1 MCRAMRFG
9 KKMKDFLID
18 DERTKRA
25 KGRIFVN
32 YNVVDIKNG
41 IKLHTI
47 KTDKFKTNLIA
58 VMLTTKLDK
67 ESVTKNALIPAV
79 LRRGTASLNTLE
91 EINKKLEDM
100 YGASFDCGLDKTG
113 DNQVL
118 KFYIES
124 VNDEFIP
131 KRDENMLK
139 KSLEIIFEL
148 VFNPYLENNCFK
160 KEYLNQEKENLK
172 QIIEGK
178 IDNKA
183 RYASDRCVEEMYKNE
198 PFGLYKYGYV
208 EDLNNI
214 NEKNLY
220 EYYTELINSCKID
233 IFVSGIL
240 DNKVEDIVKE
250 NKNVNKLRD
259 RKPEFIMPEIKPKVA
274 DKENIVQESK
284 EVTQG
289 KLVIGLDLDIGNED
303 LRYNVMIYNS
313 LLGGSANSKL
323 FQNVREKA
331 SLAYT
336 ASSSYYRF
344 KNNIFINCGIE
355 IGNYDKALEI
365 IKQQI
370 ENMKKGDFTE
380 EEVENAKQG
389 IVAAIKSI
397 DDEQDTEIMYF
408 FGQELSKNK
417 MDIDE
422 YMDRVSKVSKQD
434 VVDVANKV
442 SVNTVYFLKN

>member
-1 MCRAMRFG
+1 M
-9 KKMKDFLID
+9 D
-18 DERTKRA
+18 
-25 KGRIFVN
+25 
-32 YNVVDIKNG
+32 YNESDIKNG

-47 KTDKFKTNLIA
+47 KTEKFKTNLIA

-67 ESVTKNALIPAV
+67 ENVTKNALIPAV
-79 LRRGTASLNTLE
+79 LRRGTATLNTLE
-91 EINKKLEDM
+91 EINKSLEEM
-100 YGASFDCGLDKTG
+100 YGASLDCGLDKTG

-124 VNDEFIP
+124 VNDEFLP
-131 KRDENMLK
+131 QNNENMLK
-139 KSLEIIFEL
+139 KSLESILEL
-148 VFNPYLENNCFK
+148 VFNPYLEDNCFK
-160 KEYLNQEKENLK
+160 QEYVEQEKENLK

-183 RYASDRCVEEMYKNE
+183 RYALDRCIEEMYKNE

-214 NEKNLY
+214 DEKNLY
-220 EYYTELINSCKID
+220 EYYIELINNCKID

-240 DNKVEDIVKE
+240 DDEVEKMI
-250 NKNVNKLRD
+250 KNNQNINKLKERN
-259 RKPEFIMPEIKPKVA
+259 PEFIMPEIKSKIA
-274 DKENIVQESK
+274 EKENTVQESM

-289 KLVIGLDLDIGNED
+289 KLVIGLDLDIDNED
-303 LRYNVMIYNS
+303 LRYDAMIYNS
-313 LLGGSANSKL
+313 ILGGSANSKL

-370 ENMKKGDFTE
+370 EDMKKGNFTE
-380 EEVENAKQG
+380 GEVENTKQG
-389 IVAAIKSI
+389 IIAAIKSI

-417 MDIDE
+417 LDIDK
-422 YMDRVSKVSKQD
+422 YMDRISKVNKEN
-434 VVDVANKV
+434 VVDIANKV